1 MKTPQFIIF
10 LLLCLNPVISFSQ
23 PINYSLKQNI
33 VQWSECDNPQNGFIL
48 TGKTVTR
55 TANNDS
61 FILNTNKEV
70 FSWNDNKGQS
80 ENKIYHF
87 QSKNSDLNI
96 QYVFLTEHNSIR
108 ITTNKYKE
116 AVIEIVC
123 LINSKWYCL
132 SYLCQETTSPQTI
145 INENPVTDI
154 DGNVYKTVRIGNQIW
169 MAEDLKVAHYR
180 NGDPICNIERS
191 VNLSK
196 LTSGAWCYNN
206 SIFENETK
214 HGNLYNWFA
223 VTDSRD
229 IAPYGWHIPTYTE
242 WTNLVTYL
250 GGESVAG
257 DKLREAGVKHW
268 ESPNAGATNKSGFTA
283 LPGGARSHNLFDIT
297 RSAGFWW
304 SSTANN
310 NDNAFYFRIEI
321 EESLATSRSTW
332 EKGMG
337 LSVRC
342 IRN

>member
-10 LLLCLNPVISFSQ
+10 LLLCLSPVISFSQ

-96 QYVFLTEHNSIR
+96 QYVFLTEHNAIR

-116 AVIEIVC
+116 AIIEIVC
-123 LINSKWYCL
+123 QINSKWYCL

-145 INENPVTDI
+145 INENRVTDI
-154 DGNVYKTVRIGNQIW
+154 DGNVYKTVRIGSQIW
-169 MAEDLKVAHYR
+169 MAENLKTTRYNDGAAISLVSDNSNSLPLSTGAY
-180 NGDPICNIERS
+180 CVYNIDAS
-191 VNLSK
+191 DKS
-196 LTSGAWCYNN
+196 T
-206 SIFENETK
+206 NEA
-214 HGNLYNWFA
+214 LYNWYS
-223 VTDSRD
+223 VNTNKLCP
-229 IAPYGWHIPTYTE
+229 IGWHVPTNEE
-242 WTNLVTYL
+242 WTTLTDYL

-257 DKLREAGVKHW
+257 GKMKEIGTAHW
-268 ESPNAGATNKSGFTA
+268 SSPNTEAVNSSGFSG
-283 LPGGARSHNLFDIT
+283 LPTGSRYTSKVVGI
-297 RSAGFWW
+297 GEYGVWW
-304 SSTANN
+304 SSTEVNTINARSRCLKCNYKSVYRGYGDKQSCSSIRCLK
-310 NDNAFYFRIEI
+310 DN
-321 EESLATSRSTW
+321 
-332 EKGMG
+332 
-337 LSVRC
+337 
-342 IRN
+342 